1 MTNSERMALL
11 DRVAHILADEGATPM
26 DAAQIA
32 ANLAGEV
39 EAVLAY
45 RASGSKLSET
55 AWHRA
60 QMMLEGVK

>member
-1 MTNSERMALL
+1 MSNSDRMDLL
-11 DRVAHILADEGATPM
+11 DRIAHILADEGATSM

-45 RASGSKLSET
+45 RASGSKLSE
-55 AWHRA
+55 AEWYRV
-60 QMMLEGVK
+60 QMKMGAK